1 MAEVKILCPHCHKP
15 NLRTDVNLIRAR
27 FCQHCGKDVVLNNDG
42 TQQYYITRIIKE
54 GGQGAVYEAI
64 DRQQQVYAVKEMI
77 DRFLDPKERTE
88 AIDRFEAEAKML
100 QGLRHPRI
108 PRIYADFKDE
118 GKHYLVM
125 DFVRGEDLEDILK
138 REGKVPEK
146 QALEWA
152 SQIFDVLSYLHNQN
166 PPIIFRDMK
175 PSNVMIERDSQV
187 KMIDFGIAKVFQSS
201 QRGTQ
206 IGTPG
211 YAPPEQYQGLATVQS
226 DIYALG
232 ATLHHMLTGR
242 DPRDQMP
249 FTFPPVRDLNAAISA
264 QTAAAVDR
272 AVQKFA
278 ADRFTTL
285 EEFRNA
291 LLPSAAKAVQS
302 APKAS
307 TAASQPAAVATPPKT
322 VTPPPVQQTAPSKKV
337 TQPIQAIP
345 PAVVAATQA
354 QASQAQPS
362 AAARPGAA
370 VQPTPVVSKP
380 RGVGCIRTFFVLLL
394 LVVGAIIALY
404 FTAPNVLAGIL
415 ENVPINISVPL
426 GSATPTAQTFVQ
438 QNFTINAVELIVPA
452 GHDVRQAYTEV
463 YLQTARALFGE
474 GTKINENAPPGFI
487 GQPENLGQDGIGT
500 KYRATMSGFILV
512 PQ

>member
-15 NLRTDVNLIRAR
+15 NLRTDVNLARAR
-27 FCQHCGKDVVLNNDG
+27 FCQHCGKDIVLNNDG
-42 TQQYYITRIIKE
+42 SQQYYITRIIKE

-88 AIDRFEAEAKML
+88 AVERFEAEAKML

-152 SQIFDVLSYLHNQN
+152 LQICDVLAYLHNQN

-175 PSNVMIERDSQV
+175 PSNVMIERDGQV

-242 DPRDQMP
+242 DPREQMP
-249 FTFPPVRDLNAAISA
+249 FTFPPVRDLSPEVS
-264 QTAAAVDR
+264 QKTAAAVDR

-285 EEFRNA
+285 AEFRAA
-291 LLPSAAKAVQS
+291 LDP
-302 APKAS
+302 AS
-307 TAASQPAAVATPPKT
+307 KTSQPAAKQTAAPKQT
-322 VTPPPVQQTAPSKKV
+322 TAPAQPKIVPQPVQQTPPAKKV
-337 TQPIQAIP
+337 TQPIPVP
-345 PAVVAATQA
+345 PVVAAAPPA
-354 QASQAQPS
+354 QQQQPS
-362 AAARPGAA
+362 ASARPGAV
-370 VQPTPVVSKP
+370 VQPTPVVKQP
-380 RGVGCIRTFFVLLL
+380 RGAGCLRNVIVL
-394 LVVGAIIALY
+394 IILIIGGIVALY

-415 ENVPINISVPL
+415 ENVPVTLPINTP
-426 GSATPTAQTFVQ
+426 APTAQTFVQ
-438 QNFTINAVELIVPA
+438 QSFTINDVELLVPQ
-452 GHDVRQAYTEV
+452 GKDVRQAYTEV
-463 YLQTARALFGE
+463 FLQMARAQYGE
-474 GTKINENAPPGFI
+474 GTRINDNAPPGFI
-487 GQPENLGQDGIGT
+487 GAPENLGQEGTST